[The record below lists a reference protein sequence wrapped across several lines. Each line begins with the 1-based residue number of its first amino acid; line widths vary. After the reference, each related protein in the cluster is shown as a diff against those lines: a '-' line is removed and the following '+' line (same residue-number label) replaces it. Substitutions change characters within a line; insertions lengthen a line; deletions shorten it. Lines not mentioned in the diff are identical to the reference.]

1 MNMMRIF
8 QIIILDVLLTA
19 LLSAQA
25 KVTLPVDRDALT
37 KGDPMGTTLVAE
49 NNLYPAPQKVIAYK
63 DQLGLTKDQIQKIA
77 EIVSNTTFSAAVK
90 GSEIIEA
97 EEGLNQLFETG
108 MMNDR
113 TLRAKLERIGILR
126 ADYSLLHLQ
135 AYVKIKKVLTPNQY
149 ERYKELVKSET
160 K

>member
-1 MNMMRIF
+1 MNMMRII

-97 EEGLNQLFETG
+97 EEGLNQL
-108 MMNDR
+108 MNDR